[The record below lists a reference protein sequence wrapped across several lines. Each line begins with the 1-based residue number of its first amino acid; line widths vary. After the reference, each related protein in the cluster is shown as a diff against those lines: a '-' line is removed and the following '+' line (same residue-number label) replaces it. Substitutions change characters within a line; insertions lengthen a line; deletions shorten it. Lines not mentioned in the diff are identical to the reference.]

1 MNNFLIKSNAYDEYW
16 LFAYHRQLVFK
27 QRVCALPSEST
38 PDQVIKKYKFTNC
51 YRALDRTTQHLLKE
65 ITNAPDLTAENVF
78 FQTILFKIF
87 NNQRT
92 WSRLTDCIGAIDYR
106 DFKPDAYSSVLKS
119 IKNLG
124 DPIYSAAYIM
134 PSGKKEFGSAIKHE
148 NNMRMLE
155 LMLKNELHKKIWD
168 MKNLRGIYDTFIKI
182 PTIGP
187 FLAYQYSIDI
197 AYSQYSAASEDQYV
211 VAGPGAIRGINKC
224 FSNTAGKSHSYIIQ
238 HMMESQERE
247 FSRLGLTF
255 PFLANRK
262 LQLIDCQNIFCEV
275 DKYLRVKR
283 PELNQ
288 KSARIKQNY
297 KITPDEIKYTFPVKW
312 GGVSI

>member
-1 MNNFLIKSNAYDEYW
+1 MNNSLSKSNAYDEYW
-16 LFAYHRQLVFK
+16 LFAYHRQTVFK
-27 QRVCALPSEST
+27 QRAYGIPSEPP
-38 PDQVIKKYKFTNC
+38 PDQVVKKYKFTNC
-51 YRALDRTTQHLLKE
+51 YRVLDRTTQHLLRE
-65 ITNAPDLTAENVF
+65 ITNAPGLTPENVF
-78 FQTILFKIF
+78 FQTILFKLF
-87 NNQRT
+87 NNQKT
-92 WSRLTDCIGAIDYR
+92 WLRLTDCLGTIDHR
-106 DFKPDAYSSVLKS
+106 DFKSDGYSSALKS
-119 IKNLG
+119 IKDLG

-148 NNMRMLE
+148 NNMKMLE

-168 MKNLRGIYDTFIKI
+168 IKNLQGIYDTFINI

-224 FSNTAGKSHSYIIQ
+224 FSNTAGKSHSYIIK

-247 FSRLGLTF
+247 FSRLGLKF

-283 PELNQ
+283 PDLNQ
-288 KSARIKQNY
+288 KNARIKQNY
-297 KITPDEIKYTFPVKW
+297 KITPDEIKYTFPTKW
-312 GGVSI
+312 GSVSI